1 MTSSEYF
8 LTDEKLSPKVIARLK
23 KFELNFD
30 IIEDDPDSG
39 ALNYYDKTKADR
51 FQIFDEKFCDKN
63 VTIKNNDIYQHLDVI
78 ERQLLTEKDVNIM
91 GPHYLDHSKIDE
103 SKQSAVNF
111 FDVENIEFTPG
122 TISGSVKFNEESN
135 NFNKVRTQLNN
146 SLEPVN
152 LIVINSE
159 SEFESK
165 ITNQLSFQRSTDDS
179 IISKRIIYSLI
190 KFEWLKIPFKKISTL
205 SNWIKFFLKKKCH
218 RIYKFFNS
226 ELKIYN
232 ENKEELSQ
240 VITLSHN
247 KSTENNKMLFL
258 LTEKINGMKEEVIE
272 IRTTSEAMFTFLKSE
287 VQSLKSINKK
297 LSDDNDE
304 LIKELKNV
312 SQILEINKFNSK
324 DSSKKPE
331 SSCVPPPPPPPPLPL
346 SRTPGV
352 KKTPKN
358 NKTRT
363 PKKCLMPQETRP
375 VITMDDLLK
384 VTLRKAPQEKPKPVD
399 SDPRP
404 VISLEMLKNVKLKS
418 VKNRSHNYKGIYYL
432 QAYQSVE
439 EMTGIKDEI

>member
-8 LTDEKLSPKVIARLK
+8 LTDEKLSPKVIAQLK

-30 IIEDDPDSG
+30 INEDDPDSR
-39 ALNYYDKTKADR
+39 ALNYYDKIKADQ
-51 FQIFDEKFCDKN
+51 FKIFDEKFCVKN
-63 VTIKNNDIYQHLDVI
+63 SDNYQLDVI
-78 ERQLLTEKDVNIM
+78 KRQALIEKDVNIM
-91 GPHYLDHSKIDE
+91 GPHHLDNSKIDE
-103 SKQSAVNF
+103 SKQAAVNF
-111 FDVENIEFTPG
+111 FVDENIEFTRG
-122 TISGSVKFNEESN
+122 MINRSAVKFNEESN
-135 NFNKVRTQLNN
+135 NFNKVKTQLNN

-159 SEFESK
+159 PEFESK
-165 ITNQLSFQRSTDDS
+165 ITNQLSFQQSTNDS
-179 IISKRIIYSLI
+179 FISKRIIYSLI

-226 ELKIYN
+226 ELKIHN

-258 LTEKINGMKEEVIE
+258 LTEKINGMKEEVTE
-272 IRTTSEAMFTFLKSE
+272 IRTTSETIFTFLKSE
-287 VQSLKSINKK
+287 VQSLKNIIKK

-324 DSSKKPE
+324 DSFKNPE
-331 SSCVPPPPPPPPLPL
+331 SLGVPLPPPPPPPLPL
-346 SRTPGV
+346 SRTPSV

-358 NKTRT
+358 NKTCT

-418 VKNRSHNYKGIYYL
+418 VKNRSHNYKEQL
-432 QAYQSVE
+432 VL
-439 EMTGIKDEI
+439 